1 MTIFLQFLRALRRCL
16 NEHLYLQP
24 YINGTYRLT
33 ITPWTQQTFNK
44 IRLCLS
50 WVEGHRVLY
59 LGNAQINELFI
70 KYCFE
75 WCYNHYVRREKGFT
89 NLMNTVPG

>member
-1 MTIFLQFLRALRRCL
+1 MPIFLQFLRALRRCL

-24 YINGTYRLT
+24 YIGTYRLT
-33 ITPWTQQTFNK
+33 ITPWNQQTLNK

-59 LGNAQINELFI
+59 LGDAQINELFI

-75 WCYNHYVRREKGFT
+75 WYYHDYVRRENGDT
-89 NLMNTVPG
+89 NLTNTLHG